1 MSKGNMMAQKR
12 LLVVEDDPDGQ
23 EMITTMLQH
32 LRFEVDPAGDAE
44 EAGQKLFANGSKYD
58 AIIIDL
64 ALPGKDGWELLNEII
79 GNPKTSAIPCIA
91 VTAHHTS
98 KLREETIRAGFV
110 AYFPKPIDATALG
123 RQLDQI
129 L

>member
-1 MSKGNMMAQKR
+1 MTQKR
-12 LLVVEDDPDGQ
+12 ILVVEDDPDGQ

-32 LRFEVDPAGDAE
+32 LQFNVDSVDDAE
-44 EAGQKLFANGSKYD
+44 QATRVLMHNGNSYN

-64 ALPGKDGWELLNEII
+64 ALPGKDGWELLGDIMD
-79 GNPKTSAIPCIA
+79 NPTTSSVPCIA

-98 KLREETIRAGFV
+98 KLREDTIRAGFV

-123 RQLDQI
+123 RELDKLI
-129 L
+129 

>member
-1 MSKGNMMAQKR
+1 MPKKHI
-12 LLVVEDDPDGQ
+12 LVVEDDPDGQ

-32 LRFEVDPAGDAE
+32 LQYEVDSVDDAE
-44 EAGQKLFANGSKYD
+44 AAGQALFVNRIPYQAV
-58 AIIIDL
+58 IIDL
-64 ALPGKDGWELLNEII
+64 ALPGKDGWELLSEITD
-79 GNPKTSAIPCIA
+79 NPLTANIPCVA

-110 AYFPKPIDATALG
+110 AYFPKPIDATSLG

-129 L
+129 I

>member
-1 MSKGNMMAQKR
+1 MTQKR
-12 LLVVEDDPDGQ
+12 ILVVEDDPDGQ

-32 LRFEVDPAGDAE
+32 LQFSVDSADDAE
-44 EAGQKLFANGSKYD
+44 EATRVLMNSGGVYN

-64 ALPGKDGWELLNEII
+64 ALPGKDGWELLGDILE
-79 GNPKTSAIPCIA
+79 NPNTNTVPCIA

-98 KLREETIRAGFV
+98 KLREDTIRAGFV

-123 RQLDQI
+123 RELDKLI
-129 L
+129 

>member
-1 MSKGNMMAQKR
+1 MIMSQKR
-12 LLVVEDDPDGQ
+12 ILVVEDDPDGQ
-23 EMITTMLQH
+23 EMISTMLQH
-32 LRFEVDPAGDAE
+32 LSYEIDTANDAE
-44 EAGQKLFANGSKYD
+44 EAAHLLFTPGHSYN

-64 ALPGKDGWELLNEII
+64 ALPGKDGWELLSDVI
-79 GNPKTSAIPCIA
+79 GYPDTRQIPCIA

-123 RQLDQI
+123 RQLSSLI
-129 L
+129 